1 MIMSRLLF
9 WLVLKPLSLLPF
21 WMLYGISDFF
31 CFVIYRIVGYRKA
44 VVFDNLRQCF
54 PEKSEAEIRSIAGK
68 FYHHLCD
75 LIIESIK
82 NFSISEKELRK
93 RMLTENVEAFEKY
106 YKEGRSIILCG
117 GHYANWEMWAL
128 SAPLYLQHQTLGVY
142 KKLKNTY
149 FDEKMR
155 VTRGRFGLRLIST
168 KEISEYLKTNTS
180 ELNITVLAVD
190 QSPSDPKKCVW
201 INFMGR
207 ETAAL
212 FGSEKFAKD
221 YDRPVIYGHVEKI
234 KRGYYRMQ
242 YELIVPNPRE
252 TAQGEITQKAH
263 DILERKIRET
273 PEFWLWSHKRWKHQR
288 PKNDFFEGSGS

>member
-1 MIMSRLLF
+1 MMSRILF

-54 PEKSEAEIRSIAGK
+54 PEKSEAEIQSIARK

-93 RMLTENVEAFEKY
+93 RMLTQNAELFAKY
-106 YKEGRSIILCG
+106 FKEGRSIILCG
-117 GHYANWEMWAL
+117 GHYGNWEMWAL
-128 SAPLYLQHQTLGVY
+128 SAPLYLEHKILGIY
-142 KKLKNTY
+142 KKLKDPY

-155 VTRGRFGLRLIST
+155 LTRGRFGLKLIST
-168 KEISEYLKTNTS
+168 RDINEYLKTNTS
-180 ELNITVLAVD
+180 ELNVTVLAVD

-201 INFMGR
+201 VNFLGR

-212 FGSEKFAKD
+212 YGSEKFAKE
-221 YDRPVIYGHVEKI
+221 YNRPVIYGHVEKI
-234 KRGYYRMQ
+234 KRGYYRMH
-242 YELIVPNPRE
+242 YELIVAEPGE
-252 TAQGEITQKAH
+252 MAYGEIIQKAH
-263 DILERKIRET
+263 DILEREILRA
-273 PEFWLWSHKRWKHQR
+273 PEFWLWSHKRWKHKR